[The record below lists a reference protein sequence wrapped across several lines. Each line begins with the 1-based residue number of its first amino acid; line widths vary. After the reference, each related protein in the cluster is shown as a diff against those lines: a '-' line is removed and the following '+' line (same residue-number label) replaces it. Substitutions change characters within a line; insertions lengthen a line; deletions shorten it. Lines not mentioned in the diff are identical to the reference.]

1 MNWYMATCKI
11 QVELVILVLEFV
23 LYFVKYHVK
32 IDVSYL
38 MNIFTVSKVSVF
50 ILHYIPWSS
59 G

>member
-38 MNIFTVSKVSVF
+38 RNISR
-50 ILHYIPWSS
+50 
-59 G
+59 